1 MLARSGELFADTP
14 RCTQCGRILPDVY
27 EEDDICPNCK
37 EANLFAEVKDFI
49 RENDVREL
57 DVAEHFDIPIAKVRK
72 WIREGRI
79 QYKGEAGQ
87 TISSIYCQICGK
99 PIEFGTLCPECHR
112 LQGLKI
118 VAQQYAEQ
126 KSEMRFINKGKKF

>member
-1 MLARSGELFADTP
+1 MRVD
-14 RCTQCGRILPDVY
+14 
-27 EEDDICPNCK
+27 K
-37 EANLFAEVKDFI
+37 EFVL
-49 RENDVREL
+49 REIAGDYII
-57 DVAEHFDIPIAKVRK
+57 IPTGK
-72 WIREGRI
+72 
-79 QYKGEAGQ
+79 

>member
-1 MLARSGELFADTP
+1 M
-14 RCTQCGRILPDVY
+14 
-27 EEDDICPNCK
+27 
-37 EANLFAEVKDFI
+37 
-49 RENDVREL
+49 REL

-79 QYKGEAGQ
+79 QYKGEAGK